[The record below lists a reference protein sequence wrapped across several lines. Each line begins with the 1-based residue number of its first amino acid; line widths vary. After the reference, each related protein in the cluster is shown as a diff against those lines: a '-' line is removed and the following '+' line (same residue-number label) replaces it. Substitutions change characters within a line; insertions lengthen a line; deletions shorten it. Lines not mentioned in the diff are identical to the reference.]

1 MELQERVWWREE
13 PKALLKERGEPLEFD
28 DYHVDALCCH
38 GVVMLYRFVDEEHGE
53 RDATQ
58 AVEVT
63 DEEID
68 EASCH
73 YAPFVDEEHEE
84 D

>member
-13 PKALLKERGEPLEFD
+13 PKALFKERGEPLGFD
-28 DYHVDALCCH
+28 DYHVDALRCH
-38 GVVMLYRFVDEEHGE
+38 GVVVVYQFVDEEHGE
-53 RDATQ
+53 RDVAQ

-68 EASCH
+68 EASCRCAH
-73 YAPFVDEEHEE
+73 FVDEEHEE